1 MTMFFIFL
9 IVKWRRSRDLSIS
22 LNCADLENELQDEL
36 LEKLADALF
45 GQTENISERER
56 KNRWDALRD
65 CLDLIKALRDP
76 FTDDNFD

>member
-1 MTMFFIFL
+1 
-9 IVKWRRSRDLSIS
+9 
-22 LNCADLENELQDEL
+22 LQDEL